1 MEASHCAANFV
12 SHPGYFPDF
21 KKSFCQSCI
30 HIEHLTSCS
39 LCTVT
44 VWRWGYANLTFLW
57 RALRSSFNI
66 ADAMMK
72 FKIHEHGGFLREG
85 FHRSEY
91 IIRVQCSSNW
101 EKHHDYSIHPWPHFV
116 VRQFDLI
123 NLADEEN
130 WPLLRDLSGGGGWC
144 LPPFIPSS
152 ELRFGTLILYMMSI
166 IYLLWVYNQSQHVNY
181 ELQIMNLITNIY
193 TFLCIYIYI

>member
-1 MEASHCAANFV
+1 MHQQGCQNTSTLKTSLLLVIACSSTFRLVRSITLCCKLCT

-21 KKSFCQSCI
+21 KKSFWQSCI

-72 FKIHEHGGFLREG
+72 FKIHEHGGFPREG
-85 FHRSEY
+85 FHCSEY
-91 IIRVQCSSNW
+91 IIGVQCSSNW
-101 EKHHDYSIHPWPHFV
+101 EKHHDYSIHPCPHFV
-116 VRQFDLI
+116 VR
-123 NLADEEN
+123 
-130 WPLLRDLSGGGGWC
+130 
-144 LPPFIPSS
+144 
-152 ELRFGTLILYMMSI
+152 
-166 IYLLWVYNQSQHVNY
+166 
-181 ELQIMNLITNIY
+181 
-193 TFLCIYIYI
+193 